1 MQNATETQNPEP
13 RSGIYNSNRKMS
25 LEHRENRKV
34 RGWPLC
40 DHSMKTWNMAL
51 ELDTRLLQPS
61 TTHSLNGLVLG
72 MACFSLPLAEAL
84 MERLVVHSPQ

>member
-13 RSGIYNSNRKMS
+13 RRGIYNSNRKMS
-25 LEHRENRKV
+25 LEHRVETEKGEV
-34 RGWPLC
+34 LC
-40 DHSMKTWNMAL
+40 NHSMKTWNMAL

-72 MACFSLPLAEAL
+72 VACFSLPLAEAL

>member
-1 MQNATETQNPEP
+1 
-13 RSGIYNSNRKMS
+13 
-25 LEHRENRKV
+25 
-34 RGWPLC
+34 
-40 DHSMKTWNMAL
+40 MKTWNMAL